1 MGLGVMGLKDL
12 MPKDSGA
19 SQRSA
24 QFMQQAQNQK
34 YIPQGNGGG
43 KSVGG
48 AISTGLSGVMAGQ
61 SLSSLL
67 PPAAST
73 ATTTAAT
80 GGGLASLGLGAGTAA
95 GEFAMPGI
103 GAGMAAGAT
112 EAAIPSVVAAG
123 AGETAVLGGAAA
135 GAGLST
141 AAVAPWAVGA
151 LALGSY
157 LFS

>member
-1 MGLGVMGLKDL
+1 MGLGVRGLKDL
-12 MPKDSGA
+12 MPQNTGA

-67 PPAAST
+67 PAAATT
-73 ATTTAAT
+73 ATE
-80 GGGLASLGLGAGTAA
+80 GGLASLGLGAGTAA

-135 GAGLST
+135 GAGLSM